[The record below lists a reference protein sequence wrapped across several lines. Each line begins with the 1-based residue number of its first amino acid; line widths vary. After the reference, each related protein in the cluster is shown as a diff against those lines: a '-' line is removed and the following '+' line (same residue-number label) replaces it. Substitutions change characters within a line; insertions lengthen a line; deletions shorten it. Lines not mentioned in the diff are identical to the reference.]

1 MPVLINR
8 LTVTSIA
15 LFALAAAAAGAEKE
29 ARFTIGPAGSYP
41 IRQTNEKVT
50 IAAVPFIS
58 GEQVKSAFGKTDPN
72 KHGVLPVLIV
82 IQNDT
87 GHTLRLE
94 NLRVEYLTRD
104 GSRIEATPSKDLPYL
119 SDIRRP
125 SIQNT
130 PLPTGAPRVRR
141 GKNPLADEQFE
152 VRAFSAK
159 MLPAGEQAGGF
170 FYFQTQS
177 RSGSMVYIT
186 GLKEAASGKELFYFE
201 IPLSDGG
208 PR

>member
-1 MPVLINR
+1 MPFVINR

-15 LFALAAAAAGAEKE
+15 FFALAAAAGAAEKE
-29 ARFTIGPAGSYP
+29 ARFVINRADSYP
-41 IRQTNEKVT
+41 FKQTNEKVT
-50 IAAVPFIS
+50 IAAVPFVS
-58 GEQVKSAFGKTDPN
+58 EADVKLAFGKADPN

-87 GHTLRLE
+87 GQTLRLE
-94 NLRVEYLTRD
+94 SLRVEYVTPDR
-104 GSRIEATPSKDLPYL
+104 SRIEATPAKDLPYL
-119 SDIRRP
+119 SDIRKP

-159 MLPAGEQAGGF
+159 MLPAGEQAGGC
-170 FYFQTQS
+170 FYFQTPN
-177 RSGSMVYIT
+177 RSGSMIYLT
-186 GLKEAASGKELFYFE
+186 GLKEAGSGKELFYFE
-201 IPLSDGG
+201 IPLSNSGS
-208 PR
+208 R